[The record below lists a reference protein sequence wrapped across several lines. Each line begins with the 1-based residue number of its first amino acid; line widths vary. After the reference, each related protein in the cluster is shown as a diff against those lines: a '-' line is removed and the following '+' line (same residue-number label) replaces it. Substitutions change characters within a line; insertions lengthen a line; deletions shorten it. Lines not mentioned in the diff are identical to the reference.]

1 MIRHVNK
8 TQLAKMVEEASS
20 SLPSPLVL
28 KTDGIQTLPSF
39 VTPNHIVYT
48 DLCETTVLLLQLA
61 LAPEE
66 CKKLRK
72 KARKLLLL
80 QTLTVQNLK
89 RLNLDSASRLIEKME
104 EEGKDLHTFLT
115 ENSTELDMQILMMFL
130 VGHEIQHAIFRNDR
144 ELLEQE
150 IKDVAVIGEI
160 YRIPHTFREK
170 KMFPYAPEIC
180 SDKKLMEELACDK
193 ASIRMLARFIE
204 GLGYNTQQVH
214 EMCILLVRF
223 LTMIQFEK
231 NLHELIDF
239 TYTMSSLSLHVKNLM
254 FDVMRVGSVASFMA
268 KTFEPEALEDFR
280 NILIN
285 EVSSFDQVL
294 SDAAKFGLRDWWLL
308 NTMQADK
315 KEKDADKYKLLC
327 QRFKEVSIV
336 VGETIT
342 NNINVCN

>member
-72 KARKLLLL
+72 KARRLLLL
-80 QTLTVQNLK
+80 QTLTAQNLK
-89 RLNLDSASRLIEKME
+89 RLNLDSASRLIEKMK
-104 EEGKDLHTFLT
+104 EEGKDLHTFLS
-115 ENSTELDMQILMMFL
+115 EISMDLDMQILMMFL
-130 VGHEIQHAIFRNDR
+130 LGHEIQHAIFKYNS
-144 ELLEQE
+144 ELLEEE
-150 IKDVAVIGEI
+150 IKDVAIIGEI

-193 ASIRMLARFIE
+193 ASIRILARFIE
-204 GLGYNTQQVH
+204 GQEYTTQQIH
-214 EMCILLVRF
+214 EMCIQLVRF

-231 NLHELIDF
+231 NLHELVEF
-239 TYTMSSLSLHVKNLM
+239 NYSMSSLNLHVKNMM
-254 FDVMRVGSVASFMA
+254 FDIMRVGSGARFMA
-268 KTFEPEALEDFR
+268 ETFEPEALEDFR

-285 EVSSFDQVL
+285 EVSSFDNVL
-294 SDAAKFGLRDWWLL
+294 SDAAKFGFRDWWLL
-308 NTMQADK
+308 NTMQSNK
-315 KEKDADKYKLLC
+315 KEKDAEKYKLLC
-327 QRFKEVSIV
+327 QSLKEVCCLI
-336 VGETIT
+336 GNTIT
-342 NNINVCN
+342 NSIK

>member
-72 KARKLLLL
+72 KARRLLLL
-80 QTLTVQNLK
+80 QTLTAQNLK
-89 RLNLDSASRLIEKME
+89 RLNLDSASRLIEKMK
-104 EEGKDLHTFLT
+104 EEGKDLHTFLS
-115 ENSTELDMQILMMFL
+115 EISMDLDMQILMMFL
-130 VGHEIQHAIFRNDR
+130 LGHEIQHAIFKYNS
-144 ELLEQE
+144 ELLEEE
-150 IKDVAVIGEI
+150 IKDVAIIGEI

-193 ASIRMLARFIE
+193 ASIRILARFIE
-204 GLGYNTQQVH
+204 WQEYTTQQIH
-214 EMCILLVRF
+214 EMCIQLVRF

-231 NLHELIDF
+231 NLHELVEF
-239 TYTMSSLSLHVKNLM
+239 NYSMSSLNLHVKNMM
-254 FDVMRVGSVASFMA
+254 FDIMRVGSGARFMA
-268 KTFEPEALEDFR
+268 ETFEPEALEDFR

-285 EVSSFDQVL
+285 EVSSFDNVL
-294 SDAAKFGLRDWWLL
+294 SDAAKFGFRDWWLL
-308 NTMQADK
+308 NTMQSNK
-315 KEKDADKYKLLC
+315 KEKDAEKYKLLC
-327 QRFKEVSIV
+327 QRLKEVCCLI
-336 VGETIT
+336 GNTIT
-342 NNINVCN
+342 NSIK